1 MSYNMA
7 LGKYLSKL
15 ADRTPVPGGG
25 SAAALAAAL
34 GAALISMTA
43 KYDLGKAKDKYAKK
57 KIREISDFS
66 EKALRRLELLMQK
79 DGKAYLKLAKEI
91 KKRRPKKLLRL
102 YKDAISVPME
112 VCNIAARAASDAAE
126 LSGYSKTSI
135 ISDAAEAAVLL
146 ESAFFSAKLNVEVNL
161 RSIEAAAYKKK
172 VKSALN
178 RAEKKAIKAKKA
190 ALASAAAFLKR
201 G

>member
-7 LGKYLSKL
+7 LGKYLNKL

-43 KYDLGKAKDKYAKK
+43 KYNLGKAKDKYTKK
-57 KIREISDFS
+57 KIRKISDFS
-66 EKALRRLELLMQK
+66 EKALRRLELLMQR
-79 DGKAYLKLAKEI
+79 DEKAYLKLAKEI

-112 VCNIAARAASDAAE
+112 VCNIAARAACDAAE
-126 LSGYSKTSI
+126 LSRYSKTSI

-172 VKSALN
+172 IKSALN
-178 RAEKKAIKAKKA
+178 WAEKKAIKAKKA
-190 ALASAAAFLKR
+190 ALTSAATFLKR